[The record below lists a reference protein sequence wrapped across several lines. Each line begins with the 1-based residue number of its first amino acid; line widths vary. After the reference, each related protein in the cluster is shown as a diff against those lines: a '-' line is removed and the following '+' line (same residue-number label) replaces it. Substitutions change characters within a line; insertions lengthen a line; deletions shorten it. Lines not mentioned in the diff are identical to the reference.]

1 MKQETTSIIKTI
13 IDACGTNEATRASL
27 KNLLTRIYLNGQ
39 TDGLEKAR
47 EIFRSVYGSPETIN
61 VGSEDHDMEVRIKD
75 VDIKI
80 YEDDLPF

>member
-27 KNLLTRIYLNGQ
+27 KNLLTRIYLDGQ

-47 EIFRSVYGSPETIN
+47 DILKPSETIN
-61 VGSEDHDMEVRIKD
+61 VGSDDHDLEVRL
-75 VDIKI
+75 
-80 YEDDLPF
+80 EDAERIVGYNEPF